1 MLLRGV
7 CLVLLILSAIVLC
20 QEPDELQME
29 KRRIGLRLPNFLRY
43 KDPENLNVHKRRI
56 GLRLPNML
64 KFKDTSNMYHLEK
77 RRMGMRLPNIIFL
90 RNEKKNVLEY

>member
-1 MLLRGV
+1 MLRGA
-7 CLVLLILSAIVLC
+7 LVAIFILVAVVFC
-20 QEPDELQME
+20 QNDGEFKEE

-43 KDPENLNVHKRRI
+43 KDPESSGMMQKRRI

-64 KFKDTSNMYHLEK
+64 KFKDTGNVYHLDK

-90 RNEKKNVLEY
+90 RNEKKNVLEF

>member
-7 CLVLLILSAIVLC
+7 CLALLILVTIVQC
-20 QEPDELQME
+20 QNDNDLKEE
-29 KRRIGLRLPNFLRY
+29 KRRIGLRLPNFLRF
-43 KDPENLNVHKRRI
+43 KDPDALMIHKRRI

-64 KFKDTSNMYHLEK
+64 KFKDSSNMYHLEK

>member
-1 MLLRGV
+1 MLLRDF
-7 CLVLLILSAIVLC
+7 CLVLLILAALVIC
-20 QEPDELQME
+20 QDESEFKEE

-43 KDPENLNVHKRRI
+43 KDPEAPIVHKRRI

>member
-1 MLLRGV
+1 MLLRSF
-7 CLVLLILSAIVLC
+7 CLALLILATVVLC
-20 QEPDELQME
+20 QNELKEE

-43 KDPENLNVHKRRI
+43 KDPEAPIVQKRRI

-64 KFKDTSNMYHLEK
+64 KFKDASSMYHLEK

>member
-1 MLLRGV
+1 MLLRGA
-7 CLVLLILSAIVLC
+7 CLVFLILATVVFC
-20 QEPDELQME
+20 QEDKTMQEE

-43 KDPENLNVHKRRI
+43 KDPEAPVVHKRRI

-64 KFKDTSNMYHLEK
+64 KFKDTSSMYHLEK